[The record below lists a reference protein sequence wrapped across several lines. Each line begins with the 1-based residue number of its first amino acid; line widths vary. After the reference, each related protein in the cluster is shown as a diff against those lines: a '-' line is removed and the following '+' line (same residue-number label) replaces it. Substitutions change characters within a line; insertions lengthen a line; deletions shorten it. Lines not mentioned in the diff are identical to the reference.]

1 MEAKT
6 AETMKSLAVTTIRS
20 IRQPVATLSGGQ
32 RQSVAVARAVMW
44 NSRLVILDEPTAALG
59 VAQTQQVLELVERLA
74 QQGLA
79 VVLISH
85 NLHDIFAVADRIT
98 VLRLGRSIAVYER
111 DRDAPSRRSCR
122 RSRPASRRRCPASRR
137 RRRSRRYEQRR
148 RGAPAGARA
157 ARELLRADPRQLPRR
172 QPRQLAGARRA
183 RRHRHLLLVQGGQLP
198 QPRQLQQHPHAD
210 GRRDAAGLRRRLRPP
225 DRRDRPLDQL
235 HQRHRRRRRREADAP
250 GRERGRGDRG
260 DPPRRGGVL
269 ADRRL
274 PGLVRRLHRRAGVR
288 RHPRRLPDLAGRDP
302 EVDRGRGRDRDPGRD
317 GEQHRQLLLL
327 EPGRLDPRG
336 DRLRGLHSQ
345 HRRRLRVAQASR
357 RPRARPVAARGE
369 SGRGRA
375 SPPPSSSSSSATR
388 TAASRSCSS

>member
-79 VVLISH
+79 VVLDLAQPPRH
-85 NLHDIFAVADRIT
+85 L
-98 VLRLGRSIAVYER
+98 
-111 DRDAPSRRSCR
+111 
-122 RSRPASRRRCPASRR
+122 
-137 RRRSRRYEQRR
+137 RR
-148 RGAPAGARA
+148 RGPDHRPAARPQHRRLRAHRDHPAGGRA
-157 ARELLRADPRQLPRR
+157 GDHGRCPDEGVRHPLDRPGAAGMSNDAAALPPEPVLPETFFGRIARQLPRR
-172 QPRQLAGARRA
+172 EPRQLAGARRA
-183 RRHRHLLLVQGGQLP
+183 RRHRHLLLVQGRQLP
-198 QPRQLQQHPHAD
+198 QPRQLQQHHHAD

-235 HQRHRRRRRREADAP
+235 HQRDRGRRRREADSS

-260 DPPRRGGVL
+260 DHPRRGGVL

-274 PGLVRRLHRRAGVR
+274 PGLVRGLHRCAGVR
-288 RHPRRLPDLAGRDP
+288 RHARRLPDLAGSDP

-317 GEQHRQLLLL
+317 GEQHRELLLL
-327 EPGRLDPRG
+327 EQGQLDHRG
-336 DRLRGLHSQ
+336 DRLRRLHSQ
-345 HRRRLRVAQASR
+345 RRQHLRLASASR
-357 RPRARPVAARGE
+357 RAGP
-369 SGRGRA
+369 
-375 SPPPSSSSSSATR
+375 
-388 TAASRSCSS
+388 